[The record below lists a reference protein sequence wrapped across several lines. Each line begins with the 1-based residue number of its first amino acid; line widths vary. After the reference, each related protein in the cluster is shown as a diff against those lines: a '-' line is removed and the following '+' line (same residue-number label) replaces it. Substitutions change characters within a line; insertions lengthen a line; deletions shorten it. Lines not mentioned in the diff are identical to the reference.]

1 MIDFRDI
8 GKNGLIIQY
17 EDIISMIGFN
27 VARYFRS
34 KGISNKLDSMSV
46 KDVLLSYINR
56 DDENYAVWLKKE
68 FNIDINPDEFL
79 SSFLTMQPNLMYSYK
94 VFEKAHEEKITNL
107 FIYSNKYSVIAE
119 QSVDSY
125 NFKGIK
131 YLTGDIVHVLN
142 NHPNCTYLTSC
153 IENIKKCSMLS
164 VPMVLT
170 ICDDYL
176 YTSDLITSNIIKQI
190 KDKPNIVLR
199 FTGVISAGIIN

>member
-1 MIDFRDI
+1 
-8 GKNGLIIQY
+8 
-17 EDIISMIGFN
+17 
-27 VARYFRS
+27 
-34 KGISNKLDSMSV
+34 MSV

-94 VFEKAHEEKITNL
+94 VFEKAHDEKITNL
-107 FIYSNKYSVIAE
+107 FPLNSSISFIAFSKYSFSLVFSNKYSVIAE

-131 YLTGDIVHVLN
+131 YLTGDIVDVLN

>member
-68 FNIDINPDEFL
+68 FDIDI
-79 SSFLTMQPNLMYSYK
+79 S
-94 VFEKAHEEKITNL
+94 
-107 FIYSNKYSVIAE
+107 
-119 QSVDSY
+119 
-125 NFKGIK
+125 
-131 YLTGDIVHVLN
+131 LN
-142 NHPNCTYLTSC
+142 NATELNVF
-153 IENIKKCSMLS
+153 I
-164 VPMVLT
+164 
-170 ICDDYL
+170 
-176 YTSDLITSNIIKQI
+176 
-190 KDKPNIVLR
+190 
-199 FTGVISAGIIN
+199 